1 MNGNDGESGVDLL
14 RLAIA
19 PSSCRPGSEAFQ
31 LQVYVNGAEMTS
43 AGAGLGMDPYNVL
56 LPANRLL
63 ADSQPRT
70 VAIARCGARGVY
82 DCGGTDVTITRD
94 GDLVRWEWSREVP
107 MDRSAC
113 FAATQYELEVARV
126 AADHSWETPMR
137 TAGRLVLTSIDHA
150 RLLTYGLSAK
160 RAVPEILICSR
171 SGLGVEDG
179 YQVFVAAPWQGRS
192 PAELAREVCEILA
205 RPPREW
211 PATWHSV
218 KGWVTTPPSI
228 AGPSWERERL

>member
-82 DCGGTDVTITRD
+82 DCGGTDVIITRD

-171 SGLGVEDG
+171 SGLASRMATRSSSPLPGR
-179 YQVFVAAPWQGRS
+179 AA
-192 PAELAREVCEILA
+192 A
-205 RPPREW
+205 RPNWRARSARSWRVLLGSGQPL
-211 PATWHSV
+211 
-218 KGWVTTPPSI
+218 GIPSR
-228 AGPSWERERL
+228 AG